1 MPYRDYDRYN
11 ILKNS
16 DGTIEPVPFVNL
28 PINSSDKYEFW
39 NTNYSRLDKLSQKYY
54 GNPFYDF
61 LILYA
66 NNIYVNE
73 FDIPDNA
80 LIRVPFPL
88 DKAVSD
94 YESILSQY
102 KQQIT

>member
-1 MPYRDYDRYN
+1 MPYRDYNRYA

-16 DGTIEPVPFVNL
+16 DGTTESMPFINL
-28 PINSSDKYEFW
+28 PVNSSDKYEYW
-39 NTNYSRLDKLSQKYY
+39 NSSYSRLDKLSMKYY

-73 FDIPDNA
+73 FDIPDGV
-80 LIRVPFPL
+80 LIRIPFPHT
-88 DKAVSD
+88 KSKGD
-94 YESILSQY
+94 YETIMSQY
-102 KQQIT
+102 KI

>member
-1 MPYRDYDRYN
+1 MPYRDYNRYE
-11 ILKNS
+11 ILKKS
-16 DGTIEPVPFVNL
+16 DGSTESMPFVDL
-28 PINSSDKYEFW
+28 PINSTDKYEFW
-39 NTNYSRLDKLSQKYY
+39 NTNYSRLDNLSQKYY

-80 LIRVPFPL
+80 LIRIPFPL
-88 DKAVSD
+88 DKAKTD
-94 YESILSQY
+94 YELIVSRY
-102 KQQIT
+102 KT